1 MFPAVTLEEHYVSP
15 SIGQSNAQLYDA
27 FSHQICDKLRDLGA
41 ERLANMD
48 AGGVSLQIITHGPGV
63 GGVEQCRAAN
73 DYLAAAVAR
82 NPSRFAGF
90 ATLPMGEP
98 REAAL
103 ELERC
108 VREHRF
114 VGALVENHY
123 EGRYY
128 DAEFFWPVFE
138 MSEKLETALY
148 IHPSFPEGDL
158 VSYYKGN
165 YDKDAEL
172 ALGSFG
178 LGWHVDTGLHVLRL
192 FAAGIFDR
200 FPRLQVV
207 IGHMGELLP
216 YQLERILRV
225 EGRGVFGKRKRGLRE
240 VWDNSISITTSGMF
254 SLSPMACMLRNTK
267 VERILYSVDYPFSS
281 NQDGLKFLE
290 ELRAS
295 GLVTEDQLECI
306 AYKNAERLLKVRA
319 SQGP

>member
-1 MFPAVTLEEHYVSP
+1 MFPTITLEEHYLST
-15 SIGQSNAQLYDA
+15 SLGQSNADLYA
-27 FSHQICDKLRDLGA
+27 FFSPQIRDKLQDLGG

-48 AGGVSLQIITHGPGV
+48 AGGVSLQVISHGPGV
-63 GGVEQCRAAN
+63 GNVAQCRAAN
-73 DYLAAAVAR
+73 DHLADAVTR

-90 ATLPMGEP
+90 ATLSMGDP
-98 REAAL
+98 RDAAT

-108 VREHRF
+108 VQEHGF
-114 VGALVENHY
+114 VGALVENHF

-128 DAEFFWPVFE
+128 DAELFWPVFA
-138 MSEKLETALY
+138 MSEKLDTPLY
-148 IHPSFPEGDL
+148 IHPAFPEGAL
-158 VSYYKGN
+158 ASYYQGN
-165 YDKDAEL
+165 YDKNAEL

-192 FAAGIFDR
+192 FAAGVFDR

-225 EGRGVFGKRKRGLRE
+225 ESRGAFGKWKRGLRE
-240 VWDNSISITTSGMF
+240 VWDTNISITTSGMF

-281 NQDGLKFLE
+281 NEDGLKFLE
-290 ELRAS
+290 ELGAS
-295 GLVTEDQLECI
+295 GLVTQDELECI

-319 SQGP
+319 RSEP